1 MQKFPVSGRSERNV
15 NIMSILKKTV
25 AALSAVMM
33 TASLFGCSDTSYIMK
48 ADGVEINAGVYLNYA
63 TTQLQNQIY
72 TLQQSGVTEDYLSQ
86 KVDDK
91 NLDDYVSD
99 LAMTSTKEFAAI
111 NAKFDELKLEIDS
124 ETLKDINSNINDT
137 WTQYQ
142 DYYEKQGISKETL
155 KEISKVS
162 EKSSLLF
169 DYYYGEDGVEAVSDD
184 DIVAYVEENYL
195 RYKVM
200 SIEKTTDDDGNV
212 TSDCTETYEE
222 YLKKAQGGDFTR
234 FDEVIDEYNA
244 SLETETTTDTETT
257 EDSSSEAADESSEEA
272 AESADET
279 NEIEVEG
286 MTLDELDE
294 YLAAESALEE
304 STESESEDS
313 QAEETA
319 DSTADESSEEEDPYP
334 NEQISNYTDIETST
348 NETYVA
354 VLKDLKD
361 MGVDEVSTYED
372 DYAYYIYIKGDMTE
386 RSSEYIEEDNR
397 SSIVT
402 EMKSDEFQSKIDEWV
417 EAIKFVVNDKAL
429 KRYSIEEVYDR
440 YNELES

>member
-1 MQKFPVSGRSERNV
+1 
-15 NIMSILKKTV
+15 MSILKKTV

-137 WTQYQ
+137 CTQQQ

-155 KEISKVS
+155 KEISKAS

-169 DYYYGEDGVEAVSDD
+169 DYYYGEDGVEAVSDY

-334 NEQISNYTDIETST
+334 NDQISNYTDIETST

-397 SSIVT
+397 SSMVT